1 MGGTR
6 KRFVAARWD
15 QRMAGGPPV
24 PGAVVTLLA
33 VGGAL
38 LVAGGLGSVLP
49 TVDRRT
55 VLAAVPWVLAAA
67 LVHALALAGAYDGP
81 LAGLLGTPLVVPAA
95 VVVAG
100 VAWLLLVGFGRLRG
114 RADPAAYLAAT
125 GAGALVPLLLA
136 TALYGRATVATL
148 VPVVVAPAAAGVAAG
163 AVLLV
168 LGLAAAPSL
177 AATRSLALLV
187 VYGQAFHAVA
197 VLVAVD
203 ALGAPAGGPLARVAV
218 RAGADLPVV
227 DVLGTSWPYA
237 VVKLC
242 VGALVVVAAARFVDR
257 NATATYVGLG
267 AVAALGLGLGVTT
280 LFGATLLA

>member
-1 MGGTR
+1 
-6 KRFVAARWD
+6 
-15 QRMAGGPPV
+15 MAGGPPV

-33 VGGAL
+33 VGAAL
-38 LVAGGLGSVLP
+38 LVAGGLASVLP
-49 TVDRRT
+49 TLDRRT

-67 LVHALALAGAYDGP
+67 LVHALALAGAYGGP

-100 VAWLLLVGFGRLRG
+100 VVWLPLVGFGRLRN

-125 GAGALVPLLLA
+125 GTGALVPLLLA

-148 VPVVVAPAAAGVAAG
+148 VPIVVTPAAAGVAAG
-163 AVLLV
+163 AVVLV

-203 ALGAPAGGPLARVAV
+203 ALGAPASGPLARAAV
-218 RAGADLPVV
+218 RAGADLPVA
-227 DVLGTSWPYA
+227 DVLGTGWPYA